1 MKSSPPPA
9 IRIPSFRPWFGPEEH
24 EALRDVLDGRWLGIG
39 KLTERFE
46 NALRDITGA
55 SFVIATTSGSAALHL
70 ALGEL
75 EMQPGDEVIVP
86 SLTFVA
92 TIQMILAAGG
102 TPVFCEVEPDT
113 LNMAPSH
120 VESLVGPRTRAILPV
135 HYGGY
140 PCDMDRLL
148 DLAAQRSLTVVEDA
162 AHAFGSSWR
171 GRKVGSLGDLTCFSF
186 DPIKNITCGEGGAIT
201 TSREDLAQRLVLR
214 RNLGIQSDSWH
225 QLEWARSWNYAIVS
239 EGYRYAM
246 PNLNAAIGLAQLSR
260 ASDIRKRKQ
269 QVVRQYDE
277 AFGSL
282 DQVALIRKNVDD
294 AFPFSYVIRVLDGR
308 RDDLLQHLRERGIG
322 ATVQFTPN
330 HMQPHFAVDG
340 VTLPTTEALFREIIT
355 LPLFAEITPQQV
367 AEVIDTVVDFLT
379 NRPHIGDRR

>member
-1 MKSSPPPA
+1 MA
-9 IRIPSFRPWFGPEEH
+9 VH
-24 EALRDVLDGRWLGIG
+24 EVLDGRWLGVG

-46 NALRDITGA
+46 HALRDVTGA
-55 SFVIATTSGSAALHL
+55 PFVIATTSGSAALHL

-75 EMQPGDEVIVP
+75 DLQPGDEVIVP

-102 TPVFCEVEPDT
+102 APVFCEVEPDT
-113 LNMAPSH
+113 INMAPSH
-120 VESLVGPRTRAILPV
+120 VESLVGSRTRAILPV

-148 DLAAQRSLTVVEDA
+148 DLADQRGLIVVEDA
-162 AHAFGSSWR
+162 AHAFGSTWQ

-186 DPIKNITCGEGGAIT
+186 DPIKNITCGEGGAIA

-225 QLEWARSWNYAIVS
+225 QLEWTRSWNYAIVS

-246 PNLNAAIGLAQLSR
+246 PNLNAAIGLAQLNR
-260 ASDIRKRKQ
+260 AAHMRKRKQ

-282 DQVALIRKNVDD
+282 DQVALIRKNLDD
-294 AFPFSYVIRVLDGR
+294 AFPFSYVIRILNGT
-308 RDDLLQHLRERGIG
+308 RDDLLQHLQQRGIG

-330 HMQPHFAVDG
+330 HIQPQFAVAG
-340 VTLPTTEALFREIIT
+340 VKLPTTEALFREIIT
-355 LPLFAEITPQQV
+355 LPLFTEITPQQV
-367 AEVIDTVVDFLT
+367 DEVIDTVVAFIKST
-379 NRPHIGDRR
+379 PHTRVEP

>member
-1 MKSSPPPA
+1 MTSSSSPA

-24 EALRDVLDGRWLGIG
+24 EALRGVLDGRWLGIG

-46 NALRDITGA
+46 HALREATGA
-55 SFVIATTSGSAALHL
+55 PFAIATTSGSAALHL
-70 ALGEL
+70 ALGDL
-75 EMQPGDEVIVP
+75 DLQQGDEVIVP

-92 TIQMILAAGG
+92 TIQMIRAAGG

-113 LNMAPSH
+113 LNMAAGH
-120 VESLVGPRTRAILPV
+120 VETLIGPRTRAILPV

-140 PCDMDRLL
+140 PCDMGRLL
-148 DLAAQRSLTVVEDA
+148 DLAAQRRLTVVEDA
-162 AHAFGSSWR
+162 AHAFGSSWQ
-171 GRKVGSLGDLTCFSF
+171 GRQVGTLGDLTCFSF

-201 TSREDLAQRLVLR
+201 TSREDVARRLVLR

-246 PNLNAAIGLAQLSR
+246 PNLNAAIGLAQLNRAADSR
-260 ASDIRKRKQ
+260 RRKQ
-269 QVVRQYDE
+269 QIVRQYDE

-282 DQVALIRKNVDD
+282 DQVTLIRKSVED

-308 RDDLLQHLRERGIG
+308 RDGLLQHLRQRGIG

-330 HMQPHFAVDG
+330 HMQPHFAVAG
-340 VTLPTTEALFREIIT
+340 VKLPTTEALFREIIT

-367 AEVIDTVVDFLT
+367 AEVIDTVMTFLKT
-379 NRPHIGDRR
+379 HPQDGGER